1 MTATAHSHRA
11 TKTALICV
19 AALASLTA
27 CASGGRHGRSYTA
40 SAPVHYDKVGTA
52 SWYGAQYDGR
62 KTANGERFDMLALS
76 GAHASLPIPS
86 IVEVTNLANGRSIR
100 VRLNDRG
107 PFKDG
112 RIIDLSKGAAEALG
126 FVVQGVTRVRVRYI
140 GPAPAVGSRR
150 AEAETAIVHF

>member
-1 MTATAHSHRA
+1 L
-11 TKTALICV
+11 KPALISA
-19 AALASLTA
+19 AALIALSA
-27 CASGGRHGRSYTA
+27 CASGGSHGRSYTS

-62 KTANGERFDMLALS
+62 ATASGERFDMHALS

-86 IVEVTNLANGRSIR
+86 IVEVTNLENGRSIR

-126 FVVQGVTRVRVRYI
+126 FVAKGVTRVRVRYI
-140 GPAPAVGSRR
+140 GPAPAKGSRR
-150 AEAETAIVHF
+150 AEAELYTALF